1 MIPVRY
7 GSSRFPGKP
16 LVPLCGKPMIQHVYE
31 RARASAGVARV
42 LVATDDLRIAETVT
56 GFGGEVRRST
66 KPYRTGTDRV
76 ADAVCELPGEI
87 FVNLQGDEIPLDSGL
102 LSDLILPFVDS
113 GAEMGTLMRPI
124 TEAADLM
131 NPAVVKAV
139 TNASGEALYFSRAPI
154 PWLRDAAPGTLAEGL
169 HYVHLGVYIYTKA
182 MLARLAAL
190 PTSPLEEAE
199 KLEQLR
205 AVANGIRIRVWTT
218 RHPSLRLDSP
228 ADVENVEAAL
238 HRMVAC

>member
-1 MIPVRY
+1 
-7 GSSRFPGKP
+7 
-16 LVPLCGKPMIQHVYE
+16 MIQHVYE
-31 RARASAGVARV
+31 RARASTGVIRV
-42 LVATDDLRIAETVT
+42 LVATDDPRIAETVT

-76 ADAVCELPGEI
+76 ADAARELPGEI

-102 LSDLILPFVDS
+102 LGDLILPFADS

-124 TEAADLM
+124 TEAADLV

-139 TNASGEALYFSRAPI
+139 TNAAGEALYFSRAPI
-154 PWLRDAAPGTLAEGL
+154 PWIRDAAPGTLAEGL

-182 MLARLAAL
+182 TLARLAEL
-190 PTSPLEEAE
+190 PSSRLEEAE

-205 AVANGIRIRVWTT
+205 ALANGIRIRVWTT

-228 ADVENVEAAL
+228 ADVESAEAAL
-238 HRMVAC
+238 QRLVAC